1 MPLYEP
7 VAYYHHHKNYLKGKT
22 EYIDE
27 EDEDDSDVE
36 IYHDDEKRGFVSSNS
51 HYYENALSSRHQR
64 SVRLLESSRGGKPS
78 IPSFQYACCKNTGPI
93 KMYEI
98 SFIIDYAKDSHL
110 FSQAQFCFFV
120 FRKAMFFGIFQ
131 FNPLLLVNVK
141 TNTCLVFVF
150 ISKKTQVELLVLLV
164 DVSR

>member
-64 SVRLLESSRGGKPS
+64 SVRLLESSRGGKLP
-78 IPSFQYACCKNTGPI
+78 ILSFQSACCKKLVPI
-93 KMYEI
+93 KCM
-98 SFIIDYAKDSHL
+98 KDFFSSIRKKLSL
-110 FSQAQFCFFV
+110 FYV
-120 FRKAMFFGIFQ
+120 
-131 FNPLLLVNVK
+131 
-141 TNTCLVFVF
+141 
-150 ISKKTQVELLVLLV
+150 
-164 DVSR
+164 